1 MYCNYE
7 YIEAMK
13 KQKEKHEH
21 LLGNGNP
28 LYCNEY
34 GGGKSWNWTPQ
45 GIAGSIQYNFAS
57 PGILHCTVCER
68 EKAQRLSFL

>member
-7 YIEAMK
+7 YIESMK

-21 LLGNGNP
+21 LLKNGNP

-34 GGGKSWNWTPQ
+34 GGGNSKITVRIIECDSKKYYVAENWL
-45 GIAGSIQYNFAS
+45 GAVIN
-57 PGILHCTVCER
+57 LR
-68 EKAQRLSFL
+68 EI

>member
-13 KQKEKHEH
+13 KQKEKHQH
-21 LLGNGNP
+21 LLKNGNP

-34 GGGKSWNWTPQ
+34 GGGNSKITVRIIESDGKKYYVAENWL
-45 GIAGSIQYNFAS
+45 GSVID
-57 PGILHCTVCER
+57 LR
-68 EKAQRLSFL
+68 EI